1 MKHLIFTLVCIMGFQ
16 SFAIDLNRMINDAAA
31 SGQTLFVLPEGD
43 VEVDSPVI
51 LEGTVKNLEINGYG
65 KSRLIFKTLK
75 EAFFLNGCRNVSFKG
90 FSIDYNPLPF
100 TQGTITSIDG
110 NRVAFKLHE
119 GYPDFTKTYQVKHP
133 LFFKKETRNWAWG
146 EANYALDLTVTDSRS
161 GSVAMFR
168 VPENLKEGD
177 FICFNKRSAPAF
189 KIRGL
194 SGDLVFED
202 LKIYSAPDAA
212 LISRRSS
219 GSMIFRNITI
229 ERGALPKGASEAR
242 LISTSA
248 DGINIGTSRQGP
260 VIENCDFSFMGDDSV
275 NLHGAAFPV
284 LKKETNSFI
293 TVLGYAPVELESILK
308 SGDQARIMSS
318 SDYSVKAVSEFVSIE
333 MLGASG
339 MDGASLRKLYP
350 ALGDNIPP
358 STAFRITLKGALPEP
373 GDIVDFPAINSPG
386 FKIVNSR
393 FHDHRAR
400 AIRIMASN
408 GEISSCKFWN
418 LEQSAISL
426 GPEYAFWMEAG
437 WPFDIKV
444 VNNDIKDVCMG
455 GVNVSPQSYFPG
467 AIAVFVRTSSGK
479 PPHGAFSRN
488 IEISGNRIGGSGAAA
503 IFANSVS
510 DLIVGDNEYSDLWRL
525 KGDSPGSVYGLKVP
539 REPLVILNS
548 KNINL
553 SGNKDVRD
561 KE

>member
-1 MKHLIFTLVCIMGFQ
+1 MKYLLFIFICVMGLQ
-16 SFAIDLNRMINDAAA
+16 AWALDLNRMINDAAA

-43 VEVDSPVI
+43 LEIDSPVI
-51 LEGTVKNLEINGYG
+51 LDGTVKNLEINGYG
-65 KSRLIFKTLK
+65 KSRLVFKTLK

-90 FSIDYNPLPF
+90 FSIDYDPLPF
-100 TQGTITSIDG
+100 TQGTILSING
-110 NRVAFKLHE
+110 NMISFRLHE
-119 GYPDFTKTYQVKHP
+119 GYPDFSKTYQVKHP

-161 GSVAMFR
+161 GIVTMSR
-168 VPENLKEGD
+168 LPGNLKEGD
-177 FICFNKRSAPAF
+177 FICFNHRSAPAF

-219 GSMIFRNITI
+219 GSMLFRNITI

-260 VIENCDFSFMGDDSV
+260 LIENCDFSFMGDDSV

-284 LKKETNSFI
+284 VKKEASSFI
-293 TVLGYAPVELESILK
+293 TVQGYAPLELASILK
-308 SGDQARIMSS
+308 AGDQARIMSS
-318 SDYSVKAVSEFVSIE
+318 VDYSVKAVSEFVSIE
-333 MLGASG
+333 MLGTSG

-350 ALGDNIPP
+350 ALGENVPP
-358 STAFRITLKGALPEP
+358 SSSFRITLKGALPEP

-386 FKIVNSR
+386 FKISNSR

-426 GPEYAFWMEAG
+426 GPEYAFWMESG
-437 WPFDIKV
+437 WPFNIKV
-444 VNNDIKDVCMG
+444 VGNDIKDVCMG
-455 GVNVSPQSYFPG
+455 GVTVSEQSYFPA
-467 AIAVFVRTSSGK
+467 AIAVFVRTNSGK
-479 PPHGAFSRN
+479 VPAGAFSRN
-488 IEISGNRIGGSGAAA
+488 IEISKNRVDGSGAAA
-503 IFANSVS
+503 IFANSVA
-510 DLIVGDNEYSDLWRL
+510 DLLVSDNEYSDLWRL
-525 KGDSPGSVYGLKVP
+525 KDDSPGRSYGLQVP
-539 REPLVILNS
+539 REPIVILNS
-548 KNINL
+548 EKISLN
-553 SGNKDVRD
+553 GNKDVKD
-561 KE
+561 EQ